1 MSACLLA
8 FFSVSIFANDR
19 GGDKH
24 EVSTRVTQVIHSE
37 GWVGCYKIRSTL
49 YTSPVD
55 GKSWADVFADTLKV
69 ELVSQGYRV
78 GLYSIQASQ
87 SVCSFSFDM
96 NENNGSLVRMTEF
109 GPVFIKSVRDHLA
122 LSSRGMDPTAIG
134 FGSVWHSC
142 RCRRI
147 KISVIQ
153 QTRYSI
159 DMLRRRIA
167 MSFCFYKVF
176 KHDFFLKTAMGYVYN
191 YANRQFNLKLWHELA
206 WTVPLTLILSCCE
219 LRANETVPVNKGIGE
234 KQALSFVV
242 ITDVNHS
249 TPTIRFS
256 YLISSIERF
265 SRENLYRIVG
275 PDTGESLSVAERV
288 IVGFQQ
294 DPPRYLKTESGIQIF
309 WGKQEGQA
317 EIKSIAIF
325 DSDNEIKLIGAAS
338 NIPTLYSWSSKY
350 GVTSMSEYRR
360 RLEQRAAYMKGPEI
374 MLFVRDQ
381 HDADSYYPF
390 AARWTQAALMGFNS
404 TCSSPAQAPT
414 CLLAEKIEIP
424 TTIRTAS
431 CNAQQA
437 LGLTCRLIV
446 PELKQIK
453 IPLDMFKQ

>member
-1 MSACLLA
+1 MSMHKLASIAPLLLLL
-8 FFSVSIFANDR
+8 N
-19 GGDKH
+19 
-24 EVSTRVTQVIHSE
+24 
-37 GWVGCYKIRSTL
+37 
-49 YTSPVD
+49 
-55 GKSWADVFADTLKV
+55 
-69 ELVSQGYRV
+69 
-78 GLYSIQASQ
+78 
-87 SVCSFSFDM
+87 
-96 NENNGSLVRMTEF
+96 
-109 GPVFIKSVRDHLA
+109 
-122 LSSRGMDPTAIG
+122 
-134 FGSVWHSC
+134 
-142 RCRRI
+142 
-147 KISVIQ
+147 
-153 QTRYSI
+153 
-159 DMLRRRIA
+159 
-167 MSFCFYKVF
+167 
-176 KHDFFLKTAMGYVYN
+176 
-191 YANRQFNLKLWHELA
+191 
-206 WTVPLTLILSCCE
+206 CCE
-219 LRANETVPVNKGIGE
+219 LYADGAVLADKDINGNKT
-234 KQALSFVV
+234 QSFSVAADV
-242 ITDVNHS
+242 SRKVSDVN
-249 TPTIRFS
+249 FS
-256 YLISSIERF
+256 YLILSVERF
-265 SRENLYRIVG
+265 SKENRYRIVG